1 MDTSSCSKTRN
12 PFTGAEANA
21 VGVQVKGMSK
31 SYDGA
36 EVLKNITFDVNPGE
50 IFVLMGPSGSGKS
63 VLLRHIAG
71 LEPPSSGTITV
82 DGKDPCLEATR
93 DAVRIAL
100 VFQAGAL
107 FNSLSVYDNLA
118 LYPREHRSGDEKA
131 IKERVMHALKILS
144 VEDAVNKF
152 PSELSGGMK
161 KRVSIARALVME
173 PQLLLYDEPTS
184 ELDPVMSAT
193 ISEIIATL
201 KNEYSVTSL
210 VVTHDRALALTIS
223 NRVGILMDGELIT
236 LGTPGD
242 LGKSKDH
249 RIIDFLNPKIDIL
262 HPRFK
267 KLENKEAAEPKE
279 AAQ

>member
-1 MDTSSCSKTRN
+1 METCCSKTRN

-21 VGVQVKGMSK
+21 VGVKVAGVSK
-31 SYDGA
+31 AYDGIT
-36 EVLKNITFDVNPGE
+36 VLRDITLDILPGE

-63 VLLRHIAG
+63 VLLRQISG
-71 LEPPSSGTITV
+71 LETPSSGT
-82 DGKDPCLEATR
+82 
-93 DAVRIAL
+93 VRIDGQDPSLEETRERVRLAL

-118 LYPREHRSGDEKA
+118 LYPREHRSGDERA
-131 IKERVMHALKILS
+131 IRERVMHALRILS
-144 VEDAVNKF
+144 VEESARKF

-201 KNEYSVTSL
+201 KNEYSVTSI
-210 VVTHDRALALTIS
+210 VVTHDRSLALTIS
-223 NRVGILMDGELIT
+223 NRVGILMGGELVT
-236 LGTPGD
+236 LGTPSSLAMSSD
-242 LGKSKDH
+242 PRLV
-249 RIIDFLNPKIDIL
+249 DFLNPKIDIK

-267 KLENKEAAEPKE
+267 ELETQART
-279 AAQ
+279 

>member
-1 MDTSSCSKTRN
+1 MDTQMETSCSKTRN

-21 VGVQVKGMSK
+21 VGVKVDHVSK
-31 SYDGA
+31 SFSGV
-36 EVLKNITFDVNPGE
+36 EVLRDISFEVQPGE
-50 IFVLMGPSGSGKS
+50 IFVIMGPSGSGKS
-63 VLLRHIAG
+63 VLLRDIVG
-71 LEPPSSGTITV
+71 LDIPTSGKVTIDGQDPS
-82 DGKDPCLEATR
+82 LAETR
-93 DAVRIAL
+93 DRVRVAL
-100 VFQAGAL
+100 VFQDGAL

-118 LYPREHRSGDEKA
+118 LYPREHNSGDEDATRQK
-131 IKERVMHALKILS
+131 VMHALKILS
-144 VEDAVNKF
+144 VEDAVDKF

-223 NRVGILMDGELIT
+223 NRVGIIMEGELIT
-236 LGTPGD
+236 LGTPQE
-242 LGKSKDH
+242 LFKNKDP
-249 RIIDFLNPKIDIL
+249 RLVDFLNPKIDIKN
-262 HPRFK
+262 PRFK
-267 KLENKEAAEPKE
+267 KLESKVPS
-279 AAQ
+279 

>member
-1 MDTSSCSKTRN
+1 MDTESIQASCSRTRN
-12 PFTGAEANA
+12 PFTGAEADA
-21 VGVQVKGMSK
+21 VSVKVAGLSK
-31 SYDGA
+31 QFGDLVVLRNISF
-36 EVLKNITFDVNPGE
+36 EVRPGE
-50 IFVLMGPSGSGKS
+50 IFVIMGPSGSGKS

-71 LEPPSSGTITV
+71 LDSPTSGTVTI
-82 DGKDPCLEATR
+82 DGLDPTLEATR
-93 DAVRIAL
+93 ERVRVAF

-131 IKERVMHALKILS
+131 IRERVMHALRILS
-144 VEDAVNKF
+144 VEKSAGQF

-184 ELDPVMSAT
+184 ELDPVMGAT

-201 KNEYSVTSL
+201 KNEYSVTSI
-210 VVTHDRALALTIS
+210 VVTHDRSLALTIA
-223 NRVGILMDGELIT
+223 NRVGILMAGKLIT
-236 LGTPGD
+236 LGTVED
-242 LGKSKDH
+242 LKKSQDP
-249 RIIDFLNPKIDIL
+249 RIVDFLNPKIDIE

-267 KLENKEAAEPKE
+267 KLENHDTT
-279 AAQ
+279 

>member
-1 MDTSSCSKTRN
+1 MDPSSSKTRN

-21 VGVQVKGMSK
+21 VGVKVDKVSK
-31 SYDGA
+31 SYDEA
-36 EVLKNITFDVNPGE
+36 KVLKDVSFTVEPGE
-50 IFVLMGPSGSGKS
+50 IFVIMGPSGSGKS

-71 LEPPSSGTITV
+71 LELPTAGTIRI
-82 DGKDPCLEATR
+82 DGKDPTLEETR
-93 DAVRIAL
+93 EQVRVAL

-107 FNSLSVYDNLA
+107 CNTLSVDDNLA

-131 IKERVMHALKILS
+131 IEQKVMHALKILS
-144 VEDAVNKF
+144 VEDAAQKF

-210 VVTHDRALALTIS
+210 VVTHDRSLALTIS
-223 NRVGILMDGELIT
+223 NRVGILMDGELIS
-236 LGTPGD
+236 LGTPAD
-242 LGKSKDH
+242 LKQSKDH
-249 RIIDFLNPKIDIL
+249 RIIDFLNPKIDIE

-267 KLENKEAAEPKE
+267 KLETKEAAK
-279 AAQ
+279 